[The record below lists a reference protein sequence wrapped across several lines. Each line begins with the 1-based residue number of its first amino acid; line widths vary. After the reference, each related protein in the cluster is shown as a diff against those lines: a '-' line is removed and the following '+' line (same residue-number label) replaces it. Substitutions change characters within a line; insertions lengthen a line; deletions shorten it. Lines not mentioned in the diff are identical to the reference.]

1 MAVKGNVIVITGAA
15 SGIGQGLAI
24 GFDRDDACV
33 VGFDVNGDGLEETAR
48 ACDNSILT
56 VVGDVSSETDVDNL
70 VSTTMERF
78 GSIDILINNAGISDG
93 GGLLFEESFER
104 WRRVIEINLIGVGL
118 CTHRILPGMLER
130 GYGRIVNVASRGAQS
145 TATRNSGYASS
156 KAGVVSFTKN
166 IANTIDREKYPDV
179 LVNAIIPGITKTN
192 IWSRAF
198 DAGVLEDDFLAR
210 FQEPEAVYP
219 HTRFIVDLPSGG
231 PSGRTFFYGE
241 DYPIF
246 SRFNQ

>member
-1 MAVKGNVIVITGAA
+1 MAIEGKVVVVTGAA
-15 SGIGQGLAI
+15 SGIGRALTIALNK
-24 GFDRDDACV
+24 DKAHV
-33 VGFDVNGDGLEETAR
+33 VGFDVNNEGLQETAA
-48 ACDNSILT
+48 ACENRMLAA
-56 VVGDVSSETDVDNL
+56 VGDVAVEADVDRL
-70 VSTTMERF
+70 VSAAIERF
-78 GSIDILINNAGISDG
+78 ERIDILINNAGIADG
-93 GGLLFEESFER
+93 GGLMFEEPFEK

-130 GYGRIVNVASRGAQS
+130 GYGRIINVASRGAQS
-145 TATRNSGYASS
+145 TASRASGYAAS
-156 KAGVVSFTKN
+156 KAAVVSFTKN

-198 DAGVLEDDFLAR
+198 ESGFVSEDFLAR

-219 HTRFIVDLPSGG
+219 HTRFIVDLPSNG

-246 SRFNQ
+246 SRFNL

>member
-1 MAVKGNVIVITGAA
+1 MAVKGKVIVITGAA

-24 GFDRDDACV
+24 GFDRDDARV
-33 VGFDVNGDGLEETAR
+33 VGFDVDEEGLRKTTK
-48 ACDNSILT
+48 ACQNEILP
-56 VVGDVSSETDVDNL
+56 VVGDVSSEPDVDNL
-70 VSTTMERF
+70 VTTTMERF
-78 GSIDILINNAGISDG
+78 GGIDILINNAGISDG
-93 GGLLFEESFER
+93 GGLMFEEPFEK
-104 WRRVIEINLIGVGL
+104 WRRVIEINLIGVAL

-130 GYGRIVNVASRGAQS
+130 GYGRVVNVASRGAQS
-145 TATRNSGYASS
+145 TAARNSGYASS

-198 DAGVLEDDFLAR
+198 GSGVLEEDFLAR

-219 HTRFIVDLPSGG
+219 HTRFIVDLPPDG
-231 PSGRTFFYGE
+231 PNGRTFFYGE
-241 DYPIF
+241 DYPVF
-246 SRFNQ
+246 SRFNM